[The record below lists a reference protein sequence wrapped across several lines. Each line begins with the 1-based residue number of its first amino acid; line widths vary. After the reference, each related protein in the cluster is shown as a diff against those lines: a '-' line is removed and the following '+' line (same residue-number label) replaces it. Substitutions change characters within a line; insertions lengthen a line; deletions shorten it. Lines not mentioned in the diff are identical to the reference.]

1 MKILVTGGA
10 GFIGSNLVDK
20 LIQLNHQVVVIDNL
34 STGKKENINSNCKFY
49 DLDIVDKNLF
59 RVFEEENPSLVFHL
73 AAQVDVA
80 RSFTNPYED
89 AMTNILGTIN
99 ILEACRKNQVRKII
113 FASSAAVYGIPQ
125 YLGIDEKHITKPI
138 SFYGYSK
145 LTSENYIQMYSNAYE
160 LDYSIL
166 RYANV
171 YGPRQNYNGEG
182 GVIAIFINKILNLE
196 IPSIYGDGNQNR
208 DFIYVDDVVN
218 ANISAINKGNKV
230 ILNVGTGR
238 STSIN
243 ELYEIIKV
251 SMNTKINPLYM
262 QERKGDIKE
271 SYFNVS
277 LANVSLEWSNKYSL
291 NIGIEK
297 TISFYLRRRYTELNT
312 RR

>member
-20 LIQLNHQVVVIDNL
+20 LVQLKHEVIIVDNL
-34 STGKKENINSNCKFY
+34 SSGKKENLNNNCIFY
-49 DLDIVDKNLF
+49 NLDILDKNLF
-59 RVFEEENPSLVFHL
+59 KVVEKENPSVVFHL
-73 AAQVDVA
+73 AAQVDVGK
-80 RSFTNPYED
+80 SFINPYED
-89 AMTNILGTIN
+89 AMTNVLGTIN
-99 ILEACRKNQVRKII
+99 ILEACRKYRVRKII

-125 YLGIDEKHITKPI
+125 YLGLDEKHITKPI

-171 YGPRQNYNGEG
+171 YGTRQNYNGEG
-182 GVIAIFINKILNLE
+182 GVIAIFINKVLNAE
-196 IPSIYGDGNQNR
+196 IPHIYGDGNQNR

-218 ANISAINKGNKV
+218 ANISAINKGSKT
-230 ILNVGTGR
+230 ILNIGTGK

-251 SMNTKINPLYM
+251 SMNTEITPIYM
-262 QERKGDIKE
+262 EERKGDIKE

-277 LANVSLEWSNKYSL
+277 LANVNLGWNSKYPL

-297 TISFYLRRRYTELNT
+297 TISYYLRRKYTELNA
-312 RR
+312 